1 MEKALLVE
9 KPDIKKKS
17 SKYSK
22 GPSDY
27 VDPKTQCIQ
36 DMLDFSTRK
45 DLDQRIC
52 NSSNQET
59 KSLVITG
66 AHKNQGTKE
75 TKGTYTN
82 KCVVTR
88 QPNAS
93 PQVVPSQQKPVAL
106 DTQVS
111 DILHH
116 ENLQFHQGHFLPLS
130 SRCKVSDLSTETI
143 VPSNTRPE
151 EMSLQLNSMSTQ
163 QTTDRNK
170 NNHNSKVCLVSQP
183 KLKKIVTNNKPG
195 TQCDAEDHAEISS
208 TQFRVIHL
216 DTDQWYHSQ
225 PGGYTTNMMNVEE
238 VTSSS
243 GNTASQHHARDRNNH
258 DRNVVYTIQQEFT
271 SPDSQRIIGRK
282 GGMSPNSEIMPVNG
296 NQPVS
301 TLSTK
306 NCNSADDEHLHCNQL
321 SHTQSIQQSSDQDK
335 WPTACLEPY
344 PSTDC
349 NVGKLCSSTGSPPHT
364 VTSTREILSQ
374 QLATTNPK
382 DSSLKDV
389 SMPTPQSV
397 SQHSNETSKKQLLN
411 DAVEVEGSGLNSQ
424 PATAGSKEG
433 SQSKSVLRKF
443 FSAVGQNTVNKL
455 GRFRS
460 SSLEQIN
467 TQTGNDCSP
476 VGPESPRSSSRS
488 PASMK
493 KTPSFQSLR
502 LVSPLFQLK
511 KASSVQSLHSPKK
524 KQDRSSLY
532 LVGETKGLMA
542 ANRKVGSRPL
552 HSLSVEDVGSPN
564 FMRTVGR
571 VVEAYPDGTFLL
583 ELSRPLHGNFG
594 FYICLEN
601 GRADK
606 GVYVQKMGDCNMEKL
621 YAGLL
626 AAGDEILEVNG
637 SKVGGLSLEVV
648 NNLMLQG
655 NTLSLRVLR
664 QSSRAKP

>member
-1 MEKALLVE
+1 
-9 KPDIKKKS
+9 
-17 SKYSK
+17 
-22 GPSDY
+22 
-27 VDPKTQCIQ
+27 
-36 DMLDFSTRK
+36 
-45 DLDQRIC
+45 
-52 NSSNQET
+52 
-59 KSLVITG
+59 
-66 AHKNQGTKE
+66 
-75 TKGTYTN
+75 
-82 KCVVTR
+82 
-88 QPNAS
+88 
-93 PQVVPSQQKPVAL
+93 
-106 DTQVS
+106 
-111 DILHH
+111 
-116 ENLQFHQGHFLPLS
+116 
-130 SRCKVSDLSTETI
+130 
-143 VPSNTRPE
+143 
-151 EMSLQLNSMSTQ
+151 
-163 QTTDRNK
+163 
-170 NNHNSKVCLVSQP
+170 
-183 KLKKIVTNNKPG
+183 
-195 TQCDAEDHAEISS
+195 
-208 TQFRVIHL
+208 
-216 DTDQWYHSQ
+216 
-225 PGGYTTNMMNVEE
+225 
-238 VTSSS
+238 
-243 GNTASQHHARDRNNH
+243 
-258 DRNVVYTIQQEFT
+258 
-271 SPDSQRIIGRK
+271 
-282 GGMSPNSEIMPVNG
+282 
-296 NQPVS
+296 
-301 TLSTK
+301 
-306 NCNSADDEHLHCNQL
+306 
-321 SHTQSIQQSSDQDK
+321 
-335 WPTACLEPY
+335 
-344 PSTDC
+344 
-349 NVGKLCSSTGSPPHT
+349 
-364 VTSTREILSQ
+364 
-374 QLATTNPK
+374 
-382 DSSLKDV
+382 
-389 SMPTPQSV
+389 MPTPQSV